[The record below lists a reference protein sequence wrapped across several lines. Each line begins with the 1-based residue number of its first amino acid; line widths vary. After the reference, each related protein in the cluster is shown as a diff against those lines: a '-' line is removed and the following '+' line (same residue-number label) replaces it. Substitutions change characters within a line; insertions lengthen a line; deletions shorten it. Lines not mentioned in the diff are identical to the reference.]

1 MLRKENPI
9 NLACRYA
16 NSSKD
21 KFILEVINFSHTD
34 FNLLLSINT
43 GIISTPTVFGYIVEM
58 AALSH
63 PPQKQLKIKIQNKI
77 LQQKYI
83 LITLTYMYWY
93 KNK

>member
-21 KFILEVINFSHTD
+21 KFILEVINFSHRFQFITV
-34 FNLLLSINT
+34 NT